1 MGDFKFTIDVTYNQI
16 DLSQVD
22 VPMKQIADKIAVEAQ
37 RNIRTQTTPEGHTF
51 QALAQSTIR
60 KKKRLNQPL
69 KALIAKG
76 IMYRAIH
83 AYRVNKNVYA
93 VGVIPRGVPQRD
105 LVALIHQEVGAGETR
120 VTRPFLGISK
130 KIEEYAYHRMERWIK
145 ERFEKATIKKFSI
158 KLT

>member
-1 MGDFKFTIDVTYNQI
+1 MGDFKFTIDVTYNEI
-16 DLSQVD
+16 DLSQAD

-37 RNIRTQTTPEGHTF
+37 RNIRTQISPSGHPF
-51 QALAQSTIR
+51 QALAQSTMR

-76 IMYRAIH
+76 IMYRAIN

-105 LVALIHQEVGAGETR
+105 LLALIHQEVGAGETR
-120 VTRPFLGISK
+120 VTRPFLGISE
-130 KIEEYAYHRMERWIK
+130 KIEKYAYARMERWIK
-145 ERFEKATIKKFSI
+145 ERFEKATIKRFSI